1 MTTQQSRL
9 TDQDIE
15 RFLRTRAADPDPSL
29 WSDIMAA
36 ADATAQRTSLRAR
49 WMPRRR
55 LVALLVA
62 GLLMAAI
69 AGGVGVGAGL
79 LRPRPSTPPAQ
90 AGHAESFA
98 REFDY
103 AIAADAALRPGAN
116 SRQMYN
122 FVGPDHG
129 VVVFAVLNGS
139 FTHDCREGSQGDHP
153 SIRRG
158 TPTEILEDLMAVG
171 GVGIG
176 AQSAS
181 TLDGRAAVAA
191 DIDPLRQRCETAD
204 VHLTPSLLGG
214 DYVPLDRP
222 SKLVLADIDGLI
234 VGVQI
239 WAERPEDLERWIPT
253 AMQFVESIH
262 FEPYPPPA
270 P

>member
-1 MTTQQSRL
+1 
-9 TDQDIE
+9 
-15 RFLRTRAADPDPSL
+15 
-29 WSDIMAA
+29 
-36 ADATAQRTSLRAR
+36 
-49 WMPRRR
+49 MPRRR
-55 LVALLVA
+55 IVALLVA

-79 LRPRPSTPPAQ
+79 LRPRPSTPPAE

-103 AIAADAALRPGAN
+103 AIAGDAALRPGAN

-139 FTHDCREGSQGDHP
+139 YTHDCRQSLRGNHTA
-153 SIRRG
+153 IRRG
-158 TPTEILEDLMAVG
+158 TPAEILEDLRAIG

-176 AQSAS
+176 AQSSSA
-181 TLDGRAAVAA
+181 LDGKAAVAT

-204 VHLTPSLLGG
+204 VHLTASVLGG
-214 DYVPLDRP
+214 AYVPLDRP
-222 SKLVLADIDGLI
+222 SRMILADVDGLV

-239 WAERPEDLERWIPT
+239 WTERPEDLESWIPT
-253 AMQFVESIH
+253 ATEFVETIH
-262 FEPYPPPA
+262 FEPYPPPT